1 MFYQCQRPEKLEIEA
16 ELLLFLKAHLIPIVA
31 ELVAENHRNFVV
43 VVLVDDFR
51 EAGDDFV
58 LHRDGAGLQ
67 DLQDLV
73 DEAFSG
79 NGSAEPPELG
89 QNELRQ
95 TSSGVDDGDVVVFE
109 RHERQFFQQP
119 GGERRV
125 DGFDFDAEQKTNE
138 AVLNWKKMV
147 K

>member
-1 MFYQCQRPEKLEIEA
+1 M
-16 ELLLFLKAHLIPIVA
+16 
-31 ELVAENHRNFVV
+31 V

-109 RHERQFFQQP
+109 RHKETFSKIKLQPKYEKPKKCHLPTYLTQLKMKFAASPRYLRRKRLHHFSHFNFVSSIINFLSHIFIFFH
-119 GGERRV
+119 
-125 DGFDFDAEQKTNE
+125 
-138 AVLNWKKMV
+138 
-147 K
+147 